1 MSYRY
6 RNNHVAPTELEDILQ
21 RHEAVNECLVFGK
34 PDPKVQE
41 IITAVVIKKPGYDHV
56 KADQLE
62 DFVNSKVTDFKKIR
76 GGIIFRYQG
85 FEDNHSLHL

>member
-1 MSYRY
+1 M
-6 RNNHVAPTELEDILQ
+6 
-21 RHEAVNECLVFGK
+21 NECLVFGK

-76 GGIIFRYQG
+76 GGIIFRYESSHIQV
-85 FEDNHSLHL
+85 FKIIIHCICSTAVLTREYKRK